1 MAQSWDAGIYPYR
14 DIRAFNFP
22 GHIYLHLFVGKTIGW
37 GHPAAFYAVDAA
49 LLLALGAALVAW
61 GRQRFG
67 AILPGLLAYLAFVT
81 QYLSLDYTQVA
92 QRDWHAILLVVLAL
106 MTLQIAGSRRSRVTS
121 GLLAAFAFVFRPHVL
136 LFLGAFWSAIDEHL
150 QERPRRETRR
160 ARAFVEWSAGFALGL
175 LFGFAPLVL
184 AGVLPDFIG
193 GLSVGMY
200 GGPHVVTTPAEAFFG
215 FLRQLGMKWTLIG
228 VSAGPLLA
236 IYGSPEWRRTGR
248 TWSLAMTAALLYK
261 PVHPI
266 PHDYLLRPLELV
278 SAVNVGLLA
287 AWVRT
292 APPLNRA
299 SRHVAIAAVVVV
311 CLSPIP
317 RYCSIEESMRAIAL
331 TVSGELSD
339 RPPSGSREWLHERL
353 QRDGYRWASYRDA
366 LNYVRTQTSRDTLVA
381 NVLRRYPFP
390 SLNGPTGR
398 LSPFMTESG
407 ICWMF
412 VVDQDLDAVFAE
424 SLHRATAAIV
434 VWAPGELGVEP
445 RMQLSRVV
453 GVVRRDFEFRVR
465 FGQIEIWTRRNGVAA
480 TRGIAER

>member
-236 IYGSPEWRRTGR
+236 IYGSPEWRRRAPRGLGAHRTSAESRQPSCGDRGR
-248 TWSLAMTAALLYK
+248 
-261 PVHPI
+261 
-266 PHDYLLRPLELV
+266 RCRV
-278 SAVNVGLLA
+278 SVSHSAILQHRRKHASDCVDRVRRTVRSPAV
-287 AWVRT
+287 
-292 APPLNRA
+292 
-299 SRHVAIAAVVVV
+299 
-311 CLSPIP
+311 
-317 RYCSIEESMRAIAL
+317 
-331 TVSGELSD
+331 
-339 RPPSGSREWLHERL
+339 
-353 QRDGYRWASYRDA
+353 
-366 LNYVRTQTSRDTLVA
+366 
-381 NVLRRYPFP
+381 
-390 SLNGPTGR
+390 R
-398 LSPFMTESG
+398 LS
-407 ICWMF
+407 
-412 VVDQDLDAVFAE
+412 
-424 SLHRATAAIV
+424 
-434 VWAPGELGVEP
+434 
-445 RMQLSRVV
+445 
-453 GVVRRDFEFRVR
+453 
-465 FGQIEIWTRRNGVAA
+465 
-480 TRGIAER
+480 